1 MRNAWTL
8 FLLDWKRIFKSKAA
22 TLLMLALLIIPSLY
36 CWFNVWALWDPYTNT
51 SDLKVAVYSDDQSAH
66 FEGKKI
72 AIGDQLIKQLKNND
86 KLGWT
91 FVSSKEQVERGVR
104 SGDYYAGIYVPKKF
118 SKQLLSF
125 VDGKMQKPHLQ
136 YYVNE
141 KINAIAPKLT
151 TTGASTLQ
159 ATISGQFQQTV
170 ADTMMTAFN
179 KAGVDLNDNLP
190 MLRRF
195 ASLVVDSNQKLPE
208 MEKYVQ
214 AAKDLQTQM
223 PSIKAKVAKANELM
237 QYLPEANQLAQKV
250 LKINDY
256 LPEVETA
263 GQLATTLQG
272 KIPEIKQAGAQVKT
286 VDNDFATLAATLTKA
301 SATAKQGLTLVN
313 KLDTALP
320 AVTATAKSAQS
331 AVATA
336 KDDVIPRI
344 DKALPAVQTA
354 VSGGLATIS
363 SLNTSFAADMT
374 KLNQNLDKL
383 ESDPNNVAAKQ
394 AAVTLL
400 GQLVTD
406 LNTGEQTATSLAQ
419 SLTSIE
425 AAYNK
430 GATAIGWP
438 QRTELTQA
446 AGRLNSLATILKAA
460 APQASAAQKDL
471 QNGNLSG
478 AKQVIAELGTT
489 ASKVAGASNAITNAH
504 IDSVVG
510 RFNTQFKK
518 LLNNSA
524 LTLGQLNSQ
533 VLPLLPNLLGNT
545 KSLLKTTI
553 SYMDK
558 YQRQLPAVGQ
568 EIHDANVLLNGNMD
582 KITKGLNLAAGLYKS
597 DYPTLKNKLGQA
609 SDFIRD
615 DLPDLEKELSTTMA
629 TINAKLPEAQ
639 RALTEANELI
649 AKDWPLLRTGIKK
662 GAAAIKK
669 GEKSVDFD
677 KLIALLKRDA
687 GKEANFLAAPVTLKT
702 KSFYAIPTYGSA
714 SAPFYTALCMWVGGL
729 LLSSILVTDYSLNE
743 EQKKRFGMKARF
755 GGRFMTFAVMGLIQA
770 LIVALGNMFLLHAYV
785 ANPVGFV
792 AASLFLDLIFM
803 AILYSLVALFG
814 NVGKGLGIIILV
826 LSISGAG
833 GNFPIQLSGKFFQM
847 INPWLPFTYAVNLLR
862 ETVGGIY
869 WPNMRVDLLVL
880 TVFGLVFFL
889 LGILLKKPL
898 EPLMNKVHENAKIS
912 KIIH

>member
-51 SDLKVAVYSDDQSAH
+51 SDLKVAVYSDDKSTS

-72 AIGDQLIKQLKNND
+72 AIGEQLVKQLKKND

-91 FVSSKEQVERGVR
+91 FVSSKAQVEDGVR
-104 SGDYYAGIYVPKKF
+104 SGDYYAGIYVSKKF

-170 ADTMMTAFN
+170 ANTMMTAFN
-179 KAGVDLNDNLP
+179 EAGVDLNDNLP

-195 ASLVVDSNQKLPE
+195 ASLILDSNQKLPE
-208 MEKYVQ
+208 MEKYIK
-214 AAKDLQTQM
+214 AAQELQTQM
-223 PSIKAKVAKANELM
+223 PSIKAKIAKANAFM
-237 QYLPEANQLAQKV
+237 QYLPEANQLAQKL
-250 LKINDY
+250 LKVNDY

-272 KIPEIKQAGAQVKT
+272 KIPEIKQAGSQVKT
-286 VDNDFATLAATLTKA
+286 VDEDFATLAAQLTKA
-301 SATAKQGLTLVN
+301 TAAAQQGLTLVN
-313 KLDTALP
+313 KLDQALP

-354 VSGGLATIS
+354 VSGGLATIT

-374 KLNQNLDKL
+374 KLNNYLNEL
-383 ESDPNNVAAKQ
+383 EQDPNNTAAKE

-400 GQLVTD
+400 GQLASD
-406 LNTGEQTATSLAQ
+406 LSEGQQTATSLAQ
-419 SLTSIE
+419 SLSSIE

-430 GATAIGWP
+430 GAAAIGWP
-438 QRTELTQA
+438 ERSQLTA
-446 AGRLNSLATILKAA
+446 AAARLTNLATILQAA
-460 APQASAAQKDL
+460 APQATAAQTSLK
-471 QNGNLSG
+471 NGNLTA
-478 AKQVIAELGTT
+478 AKQTISQLGSTAGKVAT
-489 ASKVAGASNAITNAH
+489 ASTAITNAH
-504 IDSVVG
+504 IDTAVG
-510 RFNTQFKK
+510 KFNTQFKK
-518 LLNNSA
+518 LLSNSA
-524 LTLGQLNSQ
+524 LTLSQLNSQ
-533 VLPLLPNLLGNT
+533 VLPMLPSLLGNT

-553 SYMDK
+553 GYMQK
-558 YQRQLPAVGQ
+558 YEKQLPAVGQ
-568 EIHDANVLLNGNMD
+568 EIHDANVLLNGNMT
-582 KITKGLNLAAGLYKS
+582 KITKGLNLASSLYQN
-597 DYPTLKNKLGQA
+597 DYPTLKTKLGQA
-609 SDFIRD
+609 STFIRD
-615 DLPDLEKELSTTMA
+615 DLPNLETELTTTMA
-629 TINAKLPEAQ
+629 TINAKLPEAES
-639 RALTEANELI
+639 ALTEANQLI

-662 GAAAIKK
+662 GATAIKK

-702 KSFYAIPTYGSA
+702 KSFYPIPTYGSA

-729 LLSSILVTDYSLNE
+729 LLSSILVTDYALSD
-743 EQKKRFGMKARF
+743 EQKKRFGTKARF

-785 ANPVGFV
+785 ANPVSFV

-833 GNFPIQLSGKFFQM
+833 GNFPIQLSGAFFQM

-869 WPNMRVDLLVL
+869 WSNMRIDILVL
-880 TVFGLVFFL
+880 TAFGLVFFL
-889 LGILLKKPL
+889 LGLLLKKPI

>member
-51 SDLKVAVYSDDQSAH
+51 SDLKVAVYSDDKSTTFA
-66 FEGKKI
+66 GKKI
-72 AIGDQLIKQLKNND
+72 AIGDQLVKQLKSND

-91 FVSSKEQVERGVR
+91 FVSSKEQVEEGVK

-125 VDGKMQKPHLQ
+125 VDGKMKKPHLQ

-159 ATISGQFQQTV
+159 ATISGEFQETV

-179 KAGVDLNDNLP
+179 KAGIDLNDNLP

-195 ASLVVDSNQKLPE
+195 ASLVLDSNEKLPE
-208 MEKYVQ
+208 MEKYVK
-214 AAKDLQTQM
+214 AAQELQTEM
-223 PSIKAKVAKANELM
+223 PSIKAKIAKANEFM

-250 LKINDY
+250 LKVNNY
-256 LPEVETA
+256 LPDVETA

-272 KIPEIKQAGAQVKT
+272 KIPEIKQAGSQVKT
-286 VDNDFATLAATLTKA
+286 VDEDFSTLAATMTKA
-301 SATAKQGLTLVN
+301 TVTAQKGLTLVN
-313 KLDTALP
+313 KLDDALP
-320 AVTATAKSAQS
+320 AVTATAKDAQS

-354 VSGGLATIS
+354 VNGGLATLT
-363 SLNTSFAADMT
+363 SLNTRFASDMT
-374 KLNQNLDKL
+374 KLNTYLDEL
-383 ESDPNNVAAKQ
+383 ESDPTNTAAKN
-394 AAVTLL
+394 AAVELL
-400 GQLVTD
+400 GDLATD
-406 LNTGEQTATSLAQ
+406 LTNGADTATKLA
-419 SLTSIE
+419 STLTSIE

-430 GATAIGWP
+430 GAAAAGLA
-438 QRTELTQA
+438 QRTTLTEA
-446 AGRLNSLATILKAA
+446 AAKLTNLATVLKAA
-460 APQASAAQKDL
+460 APQATAAQTALKNSDLSAA
-471 QNGNLSG
+471 
-478 AKQVIAELGTT
+478 KQAITTLGDT
-489 ASKVAGASNAITNAH
+489 ATKVANASTAVANAH
-504 IDSVVG
+504 IDTAIG
-510 RFNTQFKK
+510 RFNTAFKK
-518 LLNNSA
+518 LLNSTA
-524 LTLGQLNSQ
+524 LTLNDLNTQ
-533 VLPLLPNLLGNT
+533 VLPLLPDLLGNT

-553 SYMDK
+553 SYLQK
-558 YQRQLPAVGQ
+558 YAKQLPAVGQ
-568 EIHDANVLLNGNMD
+568 EIHDANLLLNGNMD
-582 KITKGLNLAAGLYKS
+582 KITKGLNLVATLYQN
-597 DYPTLKNKLGQA
+597 DYPTLKTKLGQA
-609 SDFIRD
+609 STFIKN
-615 DLPDLEKELSTTMA
+615 DLPDLETELTTTMA
-629 TINAKLPEAQ
+629 TINAKLPEAET
-639 RALTEANELI
+639 ALTEANKLI

-687 GKEANFLAAPVTLKT
+687 GKEASFLSAPVTLKT
-702 KSFYAIPTYGSA
+702 KSFYPIPTYGSA

-729 LLSSILVTDYSLNE
+729 LLSSILITDYALSE
-743 EQKKRFGMKARF
+743 EQKKRYGVKARF
-755 GGRFMTFAVMGLIQA
+755 GGRFMTFAIMGLLQA
-770 LIVALGNMFLLHAYV
+770 LIVSLGNMFLLHAYV
-785 ANPVGFV
+785 ASPVAFV
-792 AASLFLDLIFM
+792 ASSLFLDLIFM

-869 WPNMRVDLLVL
+869 WPNMRIDLLVL
-880 TVFGLVFFL
+880 TAFGVCFFL
-889 LGILLKKPL
+889 AGLLLKKPL
-898 EPLMNKVHENAKIS
+898 EPWMDKLHENAKIS